1 MPPEFPAPFHYS
13 YKLAYLAY
21 LVGQSINQKP
31 HRSLSNSLFY
41 LWPTE
46 ERLIKFW
53 RPQFVIVFFF
63 LFKAVHLNYFPRCV
77 VLKSNH
83 SWLGTEEIESN
94 LCRSQYYQWLNTRL
108 YFTDRRTEGE
118 NFALQFTF
126 QTCYNYLMINL
137 VPKHFALLEMILC

>member
-108 YFTDRRTEGE
+108 LFYRQENWRWEFCLAIYFSDV
-118 NFALQFTF
+118 LQ
-126 QTCYNYLMINL
+126 
-137 VPKHFALLEMILC
+137 LLND